1 MAAGWRALS
10 AAITVGSAA
19 TVTAATRAT
28 PVLLRARPA
37 PIVRT
42 PAISQRRSTS
52 ATRDQMASAQNK
64 ASEYTMDSTNEAG
77 ATAHTATMTRLS
89 RRSPISAMPSLVSPH
104 AAARPAAMVTAK
116 PARSRPIPGT
126 QAIVSMASG

>member
-19 TVTAATRAT
+19 TGTAATRAT

-64 ASEYTMDSTNEAG
+64 ASEYTMDSTIEAG
-77 ATAHTATMTRLS
+77 AAAHTATMTRLG
-89 RRSPISAMPSLVSPH
+89 RRL
-104 AAARPAAMVTAK
+104 
-116 PARSRPIPGT
+116 
-126 QAIVSMASG
+126 ASGATPALV

>member
-1 MAAGWRALS
+1 ATTGRHHVAAGWRALS

-19 TVTAATRAT
+19 TATAATRAT

-42 PAISQRRSTS
+42 PAVSQRRSTS
-52 ATRDQMASAQNK
+52 ARRDQMASAQNK

-77 ATAHTATMTRLS
+77 ATD
-89 RRSPISAMPSLVSPH
+89 H
-104 AAARPAAMVTAK
+104 AATRTAAMVTAK
-116 PARSRPIPGT
+116 PARFRPIPGT
-126 QAIVSMASG
+126 QAIVSMTSG

>member
-1 MAAGWRALS
+1 
-10 AAITVGSAA
+10 
-19 TVTAATRAT
+19 
-28 PVLLRARPA
+28 
-37 PIVRT
+37 
-42 PAISQRRSTS
+42 
-52 ATRDQMASAQNK
+52 MASAQNK

-89 RRSPISAMPSLVSPH
+89 RRSPSSAIPSLVSPH

-116 PARSRPIPGT
+116 PARFRPIPGP